1 MNHVSSP
8 RPRGLAVISLSALV
22 ALSLSLHL
30 STEVEAQSKAKRPR
44 TEEQQVAEA
53 IERALQKHG
62 PDVHRCFEQALADR
76 LDTAG
81 KVEVEVDVGPGGQV
95 TAARL
100 LDVKGE
106 GADLPPALGTCV
118 QAAAKSWKIA
128 GVEAGASVVLPFS
141 FEGQINQFVIK
152 AADVPDRGPAAGK
165 GKAAAKGPF
174 TVKVLVDPENVRH
187 TQASLTLLTVGPASR
202 VAMHRHPRSAKILYV
217 LKGRARVLGPTGTP
231 PMKADE
237 GAAIFLPPGY
247 PHVIENMARQADT
260 VFLQVFSP
268 PGPERVYRDPK
279 NPEARAD
286 FEVIRDPRVK
296 APEGARPIVVSAEQ
310 GAALSIAGG
319 KGKARILLDE
329 KATGSNA
336 LSLSLLELSPGLE
349 LPREQAS
356 SSELLYVQ
364 AGGGKLTVGSDSMP
378 FGADSA
384 LAVPADQPR
393 SGHIGAAPTIA
404 VQIFAPAGPEQRY
417 RQQARK

>member
-1 MNHVSSP
+1 MRSVSMP
-8 RPRGLAVISLSALV
+8 RPRNLPAVALSALT
-22 ALSLSLHL
+22 ALTLSID
-30 STEVEAQSKAKRPR
+30 VEAQPGAKRPRTQR

-62 PDVHRCFEQALADR
+62 PDVHRCFEQSLADR

-95 TAARL
+95 TGAKL
-100 LDVKGE
+100 LTQGT
-106 GADLPPALGTCV
+106 DLPPALGTCV
-118 QAAAKSWKIA
+118 QAAAKTWKIP
-128 GVEAGASVVLPFS
+128 GVEPGASVVLPFS
-141 FEGQINQFVIK
+141 FEGQINQFVIR

-237 GAAIFLPPGY
+237 GTAIFLPAGY

-260 VFLQVFSP
+260 IFLQAFSP
-268 PGPERVYRDPK
+268 PGPERVYRDPT

-296 APEGARPIVVSAEQ
+296 APEGAKPLVVTADQ
-310 GAALSIAGG
+310 AAALSISGG
-319 KGKARILLDE
+319 KGKARILIDE

-336 LSLSLLELSPGLE
+336 MALSLVEFSPGLE
-349 LPREQAS
+349 LPRHEHAG

-364 AGGGKLTVGSDSMP
+364 TGGGKLTVGSESMP
-378 FGADSA
+378 FGPESA
-384 LAVPADQPR
+384 LAIPADQPHA
-393 SGHIGAAPTIA
+393 GQIGREPTTAI
-404 VQIFAPAGPEQRY
+404 QIYAPAGPEQRY
-417 RQQARK
+417 REQARK

>member
-1 MNHVSSP
+1 V
-8 RPRGLAVISLSALV
+8 ALSALT
-22 ALSLSLHL
+22 ALTLSID
-30 STEVEAQSKAKRPR
+30 VEAQPGAKRPRPQR

-95 TAARL
+95 TSARL
-100 LDVKGE
+100 VTQGT
-106 GADLPPALGTCV
+106 DLPPALGTCV
-118 QAAAKSWKIA
+118 QAAARTWKIA
-128 GVEAGASVVLPFS
+128 GVEPGSSVVLPFS

-152 AADVPDRGPAAGK
+152 AADVPDRGPAA

-237 GAAIFLPPGY
+237 GTAIFLPAGY

-260 VFLQVFSP
+260 VFLQAFSP

-296 APEGARPIVVSAEQ
+296 APEGAKPLVVTADQ
-310 GAALSIAGG
+310 AAALSISGG
-319 KGKARILLDE
+319 KGKARILIDE
-329 KATGSNA
+329 KASGSNA
-336 LSLSLLELSPGLE
+336 MALSLVEFSPGLD
-349 LPREQAS
+349 LPRHEHAGS
-356 SSELLYVQ
+356 TELLYVQ
-364 AGGGKLTVGSDSMP
+364 TGGGKLTVGSESMP
-378 FGADSA
+378 FGPESA
-384 LAVPADQPR
+384 LAIPADQPHA
-393 SGHIGAAPTIA
+393 GQIGREPTTAI
-404 VQIFAPAGPEQRY
+404 QIYAPAGPEQRY
-417 RQQARK
+417 REQARK